1 MSVWDYLNSPLIS
14 ILLGS
19 LAVAWITAVWQKRS
33 QHYEIKLRYAQEI
46 INAYQEYVRL
56 LRSEKITADELSKVH
71 PKLLSNAKIISYIF
85 RDKRIGKNWV
95 TIAGRLSNIYG
106 MKKQGKQKLLVIEKF
121 EEIYDDASATIEL
134 MFKELT

>member
-1 MSVWDYLNSPLIS
+1 MSIWDYLNSPLVS
-14 ILLGS
+14 VLLGS

-46 INAYQEYVRL
+46 VNAYQEYVRL

-71 PKLLSNAKIISYIF
+71 PKFLSNAKIISYIF
-85 RDKRIGKNWV
+85 KDKRVGKNWV
-95 TIAGRLSNIYG
+95 TVAGKLSNIYG
-106 MKKQGKQKLLVIEKF
+106 MKKQGKQKVLITEKS
-121 EEIYDDASATIEL
+121 EEVYDEASMTIEI